1 MIFLDTCVWI
11 ELLGVRTPVKP
22 HEIRQ
27 VAAASKLLN
36 ELLRQE
42 EAIITCKEQLI
53 ELITAIEKVTM
64 RSVSRIRKDNNLPGI
79 NNLKQFRGL
88 EEFQGTKEL
97 CETVLEDL
105 QHFAVVNDIGEY
117 NIDAILQRLD
127 LADIND
133 CLYYDYCT
141 REEIEFYTFDVDL
154 SVLGNGSI
162 LHRYDV
168 QADEWI

>member
-27 VAAASKLLN
+27 ATAASKLLN
-36 ELLRQE
+36 ELLGQE
-42 EAIITCKEQLI
+42 ETIVTCKEQLI

-64 RSVSRIRKDNNLPGI
+64 RSASRIRKDNNLPGI
-79 NNLKQFRGL
+79 NNLKEFRIL

-97 CETVLEDL
+97 CETVLDDL
-105 QHFAVVNDIGEY
+105 RHFAVVNDIGEY
-117 NIDAILQRLD
+117 NIDSILQRLD

-141 REEIEFYTFDVDL
+141 REEIDFYTFDADL
-154 SVLGNGSI
+154 SVLGNCSI
-162 LHRYDV
+162 LHKYDV